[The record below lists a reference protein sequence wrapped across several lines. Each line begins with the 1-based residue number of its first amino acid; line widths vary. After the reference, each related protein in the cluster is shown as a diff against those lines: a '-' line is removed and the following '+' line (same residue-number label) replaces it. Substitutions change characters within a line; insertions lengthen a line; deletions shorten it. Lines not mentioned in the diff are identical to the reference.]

1 MKTPLVLLNL
11 LHQPVRTVVAVVGVA
26 FAVLLIFMQLGF
38 YGSADTAATSLFD
51 ALDFDLILISSNY
64 LNSTRP
70 RSFPLERL
78 YQAKAHRDVA
88 AVAPLYIDWQSWC
101 VRADHDRCR
110 QRRAILVLAFG
121 PEETVFRPAIFTAE
135 PLEKCLA
142 QLDSPDTVLMDTET
156 RNYFGP
162 RGPGVE
168 TELNQTRI
176 RVVGHF
182 TIGTG
187 FGADGMVLTSERTYA
202 RLTSPRA
209 LAQPALGLIR
219 LKPEARSRADEI
231 KKELRQAL
239 YSSYPRD
246 EVHLLTRAEI
256 EKQERY
262 YWIFRTNVGIIFL
275 MGVFI
280 ALIVGVIFV
289 YQVIATD
296 IADHFAEYA
305 TLRAIGYPT
314 AYLSGIVLRQALV
327 LAVLGYAL
335 AFPVALG
342 LYAVGRNEA
351 QLQLSMTWPRAAV
364 VFLLALAMC
373 SLSGLLALRKV
384 KTADPADLY

>member
-51 ALDFDLILISSNY
+51 ALDFDLVLISSNY
-64 LNSTRP
+64 LNSTRT

-78 YQAKAHRDVA
+78 YQAQAHRDVA
-88 AVAPLYIDWQSWC
+88 TVAPLYIDWQTWRIRDES
-101 VRADHDRCR
+101 R
-110 QRRAILVLAFG
+110 QRRAILVLAFNQDEPVFQ
-121 PEETVFRPAIFTAE
+121 PEVFASE
-135 PLEKCLA
+135 PGEQCLA
-142 QLDSPDTVLMDTET
+142 RLRSPDTILMDTET
-156 RNYFGP
+156 RDYFGP
-162 RGPGVE
+162 RGIGEE
-168 TELNQTRI
+168 TELNETRI
-176 RVVGHF
+176 RVVGRF

-187 FGADGMVLTSERTYA
+187 YGADGMVLTSERTYS

-219 LKPEARSRADEI
+219 LKPEARDRAGNV
-231 KKELRQAL
+231 KRELTQSL
-239 YSSYPRD
+239 YSSHPRD
-246 EVHLLTRAEI
+246 EVVLLTREEI
-256 EKQERY
+256 EARERN
-262 YWIFRTNVGIIFL
+262 YWMYRTSVGIIFL

-305 TLRAIGYPT
+305 TLRAIGYSPS
-314 AYLSGIVLRQALV
+314 YLSGVVLHQALL
-327 LAVLGYAL
+327 LAVLGYTL
-335 AFPVALG
+335 AFPVALS

-351 QLQLSMTWPRAAV
+351 QLQLSMTWPRAVV
-364 VFLLALAMC
+364 VFLLAVAMC

-384 KTADPADLY
+384 KTADPADLF